1 MSSHMPSKMKGMKTK
16 VIIVIV
22 LVVGGILIW
31 RYNSSSSAGEMGV
44 IKADRAIAVASV
56 ATLSQ
61 VSSPLPLLGTVSS
74 KSEADIRAE
83 SSGRLVAVY
92 KKLGDYV
99 HASDVIAE
107 FDNSA
112 ERASVVQ
119 AQGAYDAAKAGQ
131 GIAAIST
138 NIAEINTGSSDTS
151 LANAKTQ
158 ALNTIKTV
166 YVTLDDAVRTKTDGQ
181 FSNPQTREAKFVVS
195 VSDAKLVIAL
205 EGEHQNIESLLVARE
220 MRNRTLTESDDLVS
234 ELNTLE
240 NEANIV
246 KTYLDDLSLALN
258 HAIPDNSAS
267 QATIEGYKT
276 NTSLARTS
284 VGGSLTTIALS
295 GTALSASIVGSKVAQ
310 KSLEQSNTGSTAS
323 TDASLKSALGLL
335 QAALARLEST
345 IIRSPISGTVN
356 SISVHTGDFI
366 PPFGEVAVVSN
377 NGALE
382 VVAYATLEDATVLR
396 VGSKVTIE
404 GSVGG
409 VITSIAHAIDP
420 KTKKIEIR
428 IGILGS
434 QNALINGQSVRIDA
448 TRVHVVATTNN
459 KNIQIPLSALKITPL
474 GSQVFTVSTS
484 STLIAHPVK
493 EGKLLGDQIEII
505 EGLTPDMEIVTDAR
519 GLKNGQA
526 ITLSK

>member
-1 MSSHMPSKMKGMKTK
+1 MSSHTLSKMKGMKTK
-16 VIIVIV
+16 VIVGIV
-22 LVVGGILIW
+22 LLVLGILIW
-31 RYNSSSSAGEMGV
+31 RYKSSSSASEAEV
-44 IKADRAIAVASV
+44 VKADRAITVSSV

-61 VSSPLPLLGTVSS
+61 ISTPLPLLGTVSS
-74 KSEADIRAE
+74 KSEADVRAE

-99 HASDVIAE
+99 RAGEVIAE

-131 GIAAIST
+131 GIAAITT

-181 FSNPQTREAKFVVS
+181 FSNPQTREAKFIVS
-195 VSDAKLVIAL
+195 VSDAKLVILL
-205 EGEHQNIESLLVARE
+205 EAEHQNIESLLAARE
-220 MRNRTLTESDDLVS
+220 RRNRILTEGDDLVL

-240 NEANIV
+240 NEANMV

-258 HAIPDNSAS
+258 HAIADGSAS

-276 NTSLARTS
+276 STGLARAS
-284 VGGSLTTIALS
+284 VGGSLSTIAS
-295 GTALSASIVGSKVAQ
+295 SRTALNASIAGSKVAQ

-323 TDASLKSALGLL
+323 TNASLKSALGLL
-335 QAALARLEST
+335 QAAEARLEST
-345 IIRSPISGTVN
+345 IIRSPISGTIN

-382 VVAYATLEDATVLR
+382 VVSYTTLEDAMVLK

-404 GSVGG
+404 GSVPG

-434 QNALINGQSVRIDA
+434 QNVLINGQSVRIDA
-448 TRVHVVATTNN
+448 MRAHVVANIKN

-474 GSQVFTVSTS
+474 GSRVFTVSAS
-484 STLIAHPVK
+484 STLVAHPVK
-493 EGKLLGDQIEII
+493 EGKLLGDQIEIVG
-505 EGLTPDMEIVTDAR
+505 GLTPDMEIVTDAR
-519 GLKNGQA
+519 GLKEGQT

>member
-1 MSSHMPSKMKGMKTK
+1 MKGMKTK
-16 VIIVIV
+16 IIVGIV

-31 RYNSSSSAGEMGV
+31 RHSGSSTADEV
-44 IKADRAIAVASV
+44 VVKADRAITVASV
-56 ATLSQ
+56 SSLSQ
-61 VSSPLPLLGTVSS
+61 ISTPLPLLGTVSS
-74 KSEADIRAE
+74 KSEADVRAE
-83 SSGRLVAVY
+83 SSGKLVAVY
-92 KKLGDYV
+92 KKL
-99 HASDVIAE
+99 SDSVRAGEVIAE

-112 ERASVVQ
+112 QRASVVQ

-131 GIAAIST
+131 GIALITT

-181 FSNPQTREAKFVVS
+181 FSNPQNREAKYIVS

-205 EGEHQNIESLLVARE
+205 EAEHQNIESLLLARE
-220 MRNRTLTESDDLVS
+220 KRNHTLTESDDLVL
-234 ELNTLE
+234 ELDMLE
-240 NEANIV
+240 SEANAV
-246 KTYLDDLSLALN
+246 KTYLDDVSLALN
-258 HAIPDNSAS
+258 HAIADANAS
-267 QATIEGYKT
+267 QATIEGHKT
-276 NTSLARTS
+276 STGIARAA
-284 VGGSLTTIALS
+284 VGGSLSVIAQS
-295 GTALSASIVGSKVAQ
+295 RTALNASIAGNKVAL
-310 KSLEQSNTGSTAS
+310 KSLEQSNKGSTAS

-335 QAALARLEST
+335 QAAESRLEST
-345 IIRSPISGTVN
+345 IIRSPISGTIN
-356 SISVHTGDFI
+356 SISVHTGDII
-366 PPFGEVAVVSN
+366 PPFGDVAVVSN

-382 VVAYATLEDATVLR
+382 VIAYATLEDAMVLK

-404 GSVGG
+404 GSVPG

-434 QNALINGQSVRIDA
+434 KSALINGQSVRIDA
-448 TRVHVVATTNN
+448 MRAHVVATSKN

-474 GSQVFTVSTS
+474 GSQVFTVNAS
-484 STLIAHPVK
+484 STLVAHVVK
-493 EGKLLGDQIEII
+493 EGKLMGDQIEIV

-519 GLKNGQA
+519 GLKEGQT

>member
-1 MSSHMPSKMKGMKTK
+1 MKSK
-16 VIIVIV
+16 IIVAIL

-31 RYNSSSSAGEMGV
+31 RYNSTTSSGETEV
-44 IKADRAIAVASV
+44 VKADRAITVASV

-61 VSSPLPLLGTVSS
+61 ITTPLPLLGTVSS
-74 KSEADIRAE
+74 KSEADVRAE

-92 KKLGDYV
+92 KKL
-99 HASDVIAE
+99 SDHVRAGEVIAE
-107 FDNSA
+107 FDNSS

-119 AQGAYDAAKAGQ
+119 AQGAYDGAKAGQ
-131 GIAAIST
+131 GISAIST

-181 FSNPQTREAKFVVS
+181 FSNPQTREAKFIVS

-205 EGEHQNIESLLVARE
+205 EAEHQNIETMLTARE
-220 MRNRTLTESDDLVS
+220 KRNHELAESNDLVV
-234 ELNTLE
+234 ELYAIE
-240 NEANIV
+240 SEANAV

-258 HAIPDNSAS
+258 HAIPDNNAS
-267 QATIEGYKT
+267 QPTIEGYKT
-276 NTSLARTS
+276 STGLARSS
-284 VGGSLTTIALS
+284 VGGSLSVIAIS
-295 GTALSASIVGSKVAQ
+295 RTALNASIAGTKVAQ
-310 KSLEQSNTGSTAS
+310 KSLEQSNKGSTAS
-323 TDASLKSALGLL
+323 SDASLKSALGLL
-335 QAALARLEST
+335 EAAEARLETT
-345 IIRSPISGTVN
+345 IIRSPISGTIN
-356 SISVHTGDFI
+356 SLSVHTGDFI

-382 VVAYATLEDATVLR
+382 VVSYATLEDAMVLK

-404 GSVGG
+404 GAVAGI
-409 VITSIAHAIDP
+409 ITSIAHAIDP

-428 IGILGS
+428 IGILS
-434 QNALINGQSVRIDA
+434 RENTLINGQSVRIDA
-448 TRVHVVATTNN
+448 MRAHVVATNKN

-474 GSQVFTVSTS
+474 GSQVFTVSAS
-484 STLIAHPVK
+484 STLIAHEVK

-505 EGLTPDMEIVTDAR
+505 DGLTPDMEIVTDAR
-519 GLKNGQA
+519 GLKDGQA